1 MKRSQKVGMWSMLV
15 AAFWVLLCTS
25 CIREDRDDCPATVG
39 HGVKVNFR
47 YTYNIVEN
55 DAFGKEAENVR
66 VWIFDEEGKF
76 VSMQEDEGDHIVN
89 GYTLALPSLSVG
101 KYKLV
106 AWAKSMDYDDELSE
120 FSFPDLIAGQS
131 TVSDLTAY
139 LNRDEDNVC
148 STRLNGLLSGTLDV
162 EVTGAEEEVFTID
175 MMKCTNT
182 LRVILMPARAGQT
195 LYQEDY
201 SFVIDGKN
209 GWLDYKADLY
219 GQGEVTY
226 KPYYQE
232 LLRDETASGESR
244 ADDAEINHAVVAE
257 LNTSRMMVNQ
267 GPRFRIINN
276 RTGKDV
282 LDINLTWFLSLQAV
296 GEHRAEWDDQEYLDR
311 QDTYAVTFFVDGD
324 TFLQNY
330 IIVNGWVISLE
341 DVTLG

>member
-1 MKRSQKVGMWSMLV
+1 MKRSQKVGMWSMLA
-15 AAFWVLLCTS
+15 AAFWILLCTS

-39 HGVKVNFR
+39 NGVKVNFR
-47 YTYNIVEN
+47 YTYNVAEN
-55 DAFGKEAENVR
+55 DAFGKEADGVC
-66 VWIFDEEGKF
+66 VWIFDEDGKF
-76 VSMQEDEGDHIVN
+76 LSMQKDEGDHIIN
-89 GYTLALPSLSVG
+89 GYTMPMPSLPVG

-106 AWAKSMDYDDELSE
+106 AWAKSMDHDGELSE
-120 FSFPDLIAGQS
+120 FAFPELTAGQS
-131 TVSDLTAY
+131 VIGDLTAY
-139 LNRDEDNVC
+139 LNRDENNVC

-162 EVTGAEEEVFTID
+162 EIKGTDEEEFTID

-195 LYQEDY
+195 LHQEDY

-209 GWLDYKADLY
+209 GWLDYKADPY

-232 LLRDETASGESR
+232 LLQDETVVGKSR
-244 ADDAEINHAVVAE
+244 VGDAEINHAVVAE
-257 LNTSRMMVNQ
+257 LNTSRMMAEQ
-267 GPRFRIINN
+267 GPRLRIVNN

-330 IIVNGWVISLE
+330 IIVNGWVVSLE
-341 DVTLG
+341 DVSLG